1 MVFSS
6 IPFIYFFFPIYLI
19 VYYISINKY
28 KNIVLLAF
36 SLLFYA
42 WGEPVYIL
50 LMLLSALVD
59 YVNALKMEKC
69 HNNKEKK
76 KYLIISVLINL
87 GVLTFFKYIDFLIS
101 IFNFIFNINMPYFN
115 LALPIGI
122 SFYTFQT
129 MSYII
134 DVYKGKVKTE
144 HSYIDFMAYV
154 SMFPQLISGPILR
167 YNDISKELKNRSLTL
182 SKFSEG
188 LLRFMRGLF
197 KKVLIANN
205 IGYLFTIISGM
216 TNSEIS
222 VLAAWLGIISFA
234 FQIYFDF
241 SGYSDMAI
249 GMGKMLGFTYL
260 ENFNYPYISKSITEF
275 WRRWHISLSEW
286 FKDYV
291 YIPLGGAK
299 VSRIINIRNIIIVW
313 TITGLWH
320 GASYNFI
327 LWGLYYGV
335 ILVLEKFIF
344 NKYLEKLP
352 NTLRHIYTIM
362 LVLIG
367 WLIFVFNDMGK
378 LSNFAKIMFGF
389 GHADFINSDFIY
401 YFRNYFL
408 IILISVFFSLP
419 IYPKARS
426 YLNKIRFQKTLML
439 ITLTIYIILFIIT
452 ISYIINETYNPFL
465 YFRF

>member
-1 MVFSS
+1 
-6 IPFIYFFFPIYLI
+6 
-19 VYYISINKY
+19 
-28 KNIVLLAF
+28 
-36 SLLFYA
+36 
-42 WGEPVYIL
+42 
-50 LMLLSALVD
+50 
-59 YVNALKMEKC
+59 
-69 HNNKEKK
+69 
-76 KYLIISVLINL
+76 
-87 GVLTFFKYIDFLIS
+87 
-101 IFNFIFNINMPYFN
+101 
-115 LALPIGI
+115 
-122 SFYTFQT
+122 
-129 MSYII
+129 
-134 DVYKGKVKTE
+134 
-144 HSYIDFMAYV
+144 
-154 SMFPQLISGPILR
+154 
-167 YNDISKELKNRSLTL
+167 
-182 SKFSEG
+182 
-188 LLRFMRGLF
+188 
-197 KKVLIANN
+197 
-205 IGYLFTIISGM
+205 M